1 MQNRGRSPDQKRFE
15 SPSIESP
22 RIELAKIQ
30 PKEASRLAELG
41 FQKTKPWG
49 SSGNSES
56 SFHEE
61 KMSKKADRRELVP
74 PATLR
79 D

>member
-1 MQNRGRSPDQKRFE
+1 
-15 SPSIESP
+15 
-22 RIELAKIQ
+22 LAKIQ